1 MVEKKY
7 MGKNFEDE
15 IEINLADESLADCL
29 EIMIR
34 MTPTNMPEWMN

>member
-1 MVEKKY
+1 

-15 IEINLADESLADCL
+15 TEINLADESLADCL

-34 MTPTNMPEWMN
+34 MTPTSMPEWMN